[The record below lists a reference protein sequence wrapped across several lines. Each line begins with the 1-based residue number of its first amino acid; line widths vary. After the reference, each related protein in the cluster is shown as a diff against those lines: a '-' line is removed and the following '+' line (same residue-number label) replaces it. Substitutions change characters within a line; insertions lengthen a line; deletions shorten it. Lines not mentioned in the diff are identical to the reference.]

1 MTFPVIDTVKTGEKI
16 KTAVKNNG
24 YTAES
29 IRVMLRMGDKSNI
42 YKWFR
47 GESLPTIDNFLAL
60 SMLLNVTVNDLI
72 ATV

>member
-1 MTFPVIDTVKTGEKI
+1 MTFPTIDAVKTGEKI
-16 KTAVKNNG
+16 KTAVKKNG

-29 IRVMLRMGDKSNI
+29 VRVMLGMGDKSNI

-60 SMLLNVTVNDLI
+60 SMILGITVNDMI
-72 ATV
+72 VTV

>member
-1 MTFPVIDTVKTGEKI
+1 MFPVINTKETGKKIRETVKKS
-16 KTAVKNNG
+16 G

-29 IRVMLRMGDKSNI
+29 VRVMLGMGDKSNV

-47 GESLPTIDNFLAL
+47 GETLPTIDNFLAL

-72 ATV
+72 AVS

>member
-1 MTFPVIDTVKTGEKI
+1 MKKS
-16 KTAVKNNG
+16 G

-29 IRVMLRMGDKSNI
+29 VRVMLGMGDKSNV

-47 GESLPTIDNFLAL
+47 GETLPTIDNFLAL

-72 ATV
+72 AVS